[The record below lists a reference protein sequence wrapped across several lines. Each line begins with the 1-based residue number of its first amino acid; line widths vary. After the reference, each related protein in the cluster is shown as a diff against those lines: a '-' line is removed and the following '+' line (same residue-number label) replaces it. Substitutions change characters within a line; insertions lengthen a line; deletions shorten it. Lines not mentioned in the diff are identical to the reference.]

1 MDLGT
6 DELVAAHGL
15 LQRSPVKAGL
25 RHFLSLGAALTLV
38 AAAAG
43 QPAPNE
49 PLPQTPNAT
58 ARALV
63 DTTDSLRK
71 AIDAWRASNSAA
83 VPHDVTLYDPVA
95 SMLADVELPIN
106 SDSWVAGIVGVI
118 APQRGTRDV

>member
-1 MDLGT
+1 
-6 DELVAAHGL
+6 
-15 LQRSPVKAGL
+15 VKAGL

-83 VPHDVTLYDPVA
+83 VPHDVTLYA
-95 SMLADVELPIN
+95 LYEQRLYRLL
-106 SDSWVAGIVGVI
+106 SDN
-118 APQRGTRDV
+118 APRGALRILRQFRTM